1 MSVTVFAARHDGR
14 PGVRRAL
21 LAFTAV
27 ALCLGAPAALA
38 DASRAAADAAAS
50 AALIQNPRG
59 CGTVGSVLDAASATD
74 MVMVDGF
81 GGATWTVDTTNPEA
95 QAWFDHGVRL
105 RWAFEHKE
113 SVRAF
118 RKAQAL
124 DPDCGM
130 CAWGEAWA
138 LGPNLN
144 GGGTDDASM
153 AEGRRLAQMAR
164 RKARDATPVQR
175 RMIDAMI
182 QRYSGFKSS
191 RNVRFARAMD
201 RIAEDNAAE
210 PLIIAVA
217 ADAWMLKADEW
228 WDEDGKAKDPGITR
242 AMSLLEASLERAPN
256 DPGTIHLYIHL
267 TEWSDDPHKAI
278 PYGER
283 LAALTPSASHLVHM
297 PSHTFYRVGRYRDA
311 MNSNVNAVALDQRY
325 DELARPPGGVPGMP
339 LHAHNIHFGMGGALM
354 AGGAAEGLLLAQRF
368 LSTYREIPAANAW
381 RQMMAHNA
389 YAIHGRFGSPEQVA
403 ALAEPPEDRPMLR
416 ASWRYAR
423 GEAAARAGDARA
435 VRAEAEAIR
444 AIRDGQG
451 LAGTEAADRRDFI
464 EVFQRVL
471 EGRAAMIEANPAAAV
486 VAYGRAAEIQ
496 GSGPEGGDPPVIW
509 YPTRRSL
516 AAALLASGDAAGAKA
531 KIEALLTDWPM
542 DPYSLW
548 VLAEAE
554 TALGNAAGADAAR
567 ARAGVEWVGGAMTLG
582 LA

>member
-1 MSVTVFAARHDGR
+1 MRTNF
-14 PGVRRAL
+14 
-21 LAFTAV
+21 LAFTAA
-27 ALCLGAPAALA
+27 ALCLSAPAAVA
-38 DASRAAADAAAS
+38 DATQAAADAAAS

-59 CGTVGSVLDAASATD
+59 CGAVGSVLDAPSATD

-81 GGATWTVDTTNPEA
+81 GAATWAVDTANPEA
-95 QAWFDHGVRL
+95 QAWFDHGMRL

-124 DPDCGM
+124 DPECGM

-153 AEGRRLAQMAR
+153 NEGRRLAQMAR

-175 RMIDAMI
+175 QMIDALI

-191 RNVRFARAMD
+191 REVRFARAMD
-201 RIAEDNAAE
+201 RIARANPDE
-210 PLIIAVA
+210 PLITAVT
-217 ADAWMLKADEW
+217 ADAWMLKAEDW
-228 WDEDGKAKDPGITR
+228 WDAEGRALDPGITR
-242 AMSLLEASLERAPN
+242 AMSLLEASLEKAPN

-283 LAALTPSASHLVHM
+283 LAALAPSASHLVHM

-311 MNSNVNAVALDQRY
+311 MMSNVNAVALDQRY
-325 DELARPPGGVPGMP
+325 NELASPPGGIPGMP
-339 LHAHNIHFGMGGALM
+339 LHAHNIHFGMGGGLM
-354 AGGAAEGLLLAQRF
+354 AGGAEEGLLLAQRF
-368 LSTYREIPAANAW
+368 LSTYADIPAANAW
-381 RQMMAHNA
+381 RQIMAHNA
-389 YAIHGRFGSPEQVA
+389 YAIHGRFGSTAQIA
-403 ALAEPPEDRPMLR
+403 ALAEPSEDRPMLR

-435 VRAEAEAIR
+435 VRVEAEAIR
-444 AIRDGQG
+444 AIRD
-451 LAGTEAADRRDFI
+451 AGTIGGGRGNDGNDFV

-471 EGRAAMIEANPAAAV
+471 EGRAAMIEGNAAAAI

-509 YPTRRSL
+509 YSTRRSL
-516 AAALLASGDAAGAKA
+516 AAAMLANGDAAGAKA
-531 KIEALLTDWPM
+531 KIEDLLTDWPM

-554 TALGNAAGADAAR
+554 TALGNGAAAEQAR
-567 ARAGVEWVGGAMTLG
+567 ARSLIEWVGGAMTLG

>member
-1 MSVTVFAARHDGR
+1 
-14 PGVRRAL
+14 
-21 LAFTAV
+21 
-27 ALCLGAPAALA
+27 
-38 DASRAAADAAAS
+38 
-50 AALIQNPRG
+50 
-59 CGTVGSVLDAASATD
+59 
-74 MVMVDGF
+74 
-81 GGATWTVDTTNPEA
+81 
-95 QAWFDHGVRL
+95 L

-124 DPDCGM
+124 DPECGM

-153 AEGRRLAQMAR
+153 NEGRRLAQLAR

-175 RMIDAMI
+175 QMIDALI

-191 RNVRFARAMD
+191 RAVRFARAMD
-201 RIAEDNAAE
+201 RIARANPDE
-210 PLIIAVA
+210 PLITAVT

-228 WDEDGKAKDPGITR
+228 WDDEGQALDPGITR
-242 AMSLLEASLERAPN
+242 AMTLLEASLEKAPN

-283 LAALTPSASHLVHM
+283 LAALAPSASHLVHM

-311 MNSNVNAVALDQRY
+311 MMSNVNAVALDQRY
-325 DELARPPGGVPGMP
+325 NELASPPGGIPGMP

-354 AGGAAEGLLLAQRF
+354 AGGAEQGLLLAQRF
-368 LSTYREIPAANAW
+368 LSTYSDIPAANAW

-389 YAIHGRFGSPEQVA
+389 YAIHGRFGSPEQIE
-403 ALAEPPEDRPMLR
+403 ALAEPSEDRPMLR

-444 AIRDGQG
+444 GLRDAEALSG
-451 LAGTEAADRRDFI
+451 EAAAEPRAFI

-471 EGRAAMIEANPAAAV
+471 EGRAAMIEANPAAAI

-516 AAALLASGDAAGAKA
+516 AAAMLASGDAAGAKA
-531 KIEALLTDWPM
+531 KIEELLTDWPM

-554 TALGNAAGADAAR
+554 ATLGNADAAEAAR
-567 ARAGVEWVGGAMTLG
+567 ARGRTEWVGGAMSLG

>member
-1 MSVTVFAARHDGR
+1 MMS
-14 PGVRRAL
+14 
-21 LAFTAV
+21 
-27 ALCLGAPAALA
+27 
-38 DASRAAADAAAS
+38 
-50 AALIQNPRG
+50 
-59 CGTVGSVLDAASATD
+59 
-74 MVMVDGF
+74 
-81 GGATWTVDTTNPEA
+81 
-95 QAWFDHGVRL
+95 
-105 RWAFEHKE
+105 
-113 SVRAF
+113 
-118 RKAQAL
+118 
-124 DPDCGM
+124 
-130 CAWGEAWA
+130 
-138 LGPNLN
+138 
-144 GGGTDDASM
+144 
-153 AEGRRLAQMAR
+153 EGRRLAQMAR
-164 RKARDATPVQR
+164 AKARDATPVQR

-191 RNVRFARAMD
+191 RDVRFARAMD
-201 RIAEDNAAE
+201 RIARDNADE
-210 PLIIAVA
+210 PLIVAVA
-217 ADAWMLKADEW
+217 ADAWMLKTEDW
-228 WDEDGKAKDPGITR
+228 WDEEGRALDPGITR
-242 AMSLLEASLERAPN
+242 AMEILEASLERAPN

-325 DELARPPGGVPGMP
+325 DELARPPGGVPSMP

-354 AGGAAEGLLLAQRF
+354 AGGAEEGLLLGQRF
-368 LSTYREIPAANAW
+368 LATYPDIPADNAW

-444 AIRDGQG
+444 VIRETATFD
-451 LAGTEAADRRDFI
+451 AARSQDLKDFA

-471 EGRAAMIEANPAAAV
+471 EGRAAMIEGNAAAAI

-554 TALGNAAGADAAR
+554 RALGNVAAADAAR
-567 ARAGVEWVGGAMTLG
+567 VRAGVEWVGGEMMLG

>member
-1 MSVTVFAARHDGR
+1 MRSRF
-14 PGVRRAL
+14 

-27 ALCLGAPAALA
+27 ALCLSAPAAVA
-38 DASRAAADAAAS
+38 DATQAAADAAAS

-59 CGTVGSVLDAASATD
+59 CGTVGSVLDAAD
-74 MVMVDGF
+74 PVNMVMVDGF
-81 GGATWTVDTTNPEA
+81 GAATFAVDTTNPEA

-124 DPDCGM
+124 DPECGM

-153 AEGRRLAQMAR
+153 NEGRRLAQLAR
-164 RKARDATPVQR
+164 RNARDATPVQR
-175 RMIDAMI
+175 QMIDALI

-191 RNVRFARAMD
+191 RAVRFARAMD
-201 RIAEDNAAE
+201 RIARANPDE
-210 PLIIAVA
+210 PLITAVT

-228 WDEDGKAKDPGITR
+228 WDDEGQALDPGITR
-242 AMSLLEASLERAPN
+242 AMTLLEASLEKAPN

-278 PYGER
+278 PFGER
-283 LAALTPSASHLVHM
+283 LAALAPSASHLVHM

-311 MNSNVNAVALDQRY
+311 MMSNVNAVALDQRY
-325 DELARPPGGVPGMP
+325 NELASPPGGIPGMP

-354 AGGAAEGLLLAQRF
+354 AGGSEQGLLLAERF
-368 LSTYREIPAANAW
+368 LATYPDIPVTNVW
-381 RQMMAHNA
+381 RQMVAQNA
-389 YAIHGRFGSPEQVA
+389 YAAYGRFGTLEQVM
-403 ALAEPPEDRPMLR
+403 ALPEPPADRPVLQVG
-416 ASWRYAR
+416 WRYAR
-423 GEAAARAGDARA
+423 GEAAARTGDSRA

-444 AIRDGQG
+444 AIRESDAITGPQ
-451 LAGTEAADRRDFI
+451 AADVRDFV

-471 EGRAAMIEANPAAAV
+471 EGRAAMIEANSAAAI

-496 GSGPEGGDPPVIW
+496 GSGPEGGDPPIIW

-531 KIEALLTDWPM
+531 KIEELLTDWPM

-548 VLAEAE
+548 ILAEAE
-554 TALGNAAGADAAR
+554 TALGNSDSAETAR
-567 ARAGVEWVGGAMTLG
+567 ARARIEWVGGTMSPG

>member
-1 MSVTVFAARHDGR
+1 MRSEF
-14 PGVRRAL
+14 

-27 ALCLGAPAALA
+27 AICLSAPAAVA

-50 AALIQNPRG
+50 VALIQNPRG
-59 CGTVGSVLDAASATD
+59 CGTVGSVLDAPSATD

-81 GGATWTVDTTNPEA
+81 GGATWVVDTVNPEA

-124 DPDCGM
+124 DPECAM

-153 AEGRRLAQMAR
+153 AEGRRLAQLAR

-182 QRYSGFKSS
+182 QRYSGFKAS
-191 RNVRFARAMD
+191 RAVRFARAMD
-201 RIAEDNAAE
+201 RIAAE
-210 PLIIAVA
+210 HPDDPMIVAVA

-228 WDEDGKAKDPGITR
+228 WDEDGQAKDPGITR
-242 AMSLLEASLERAPN
+242 AMSLLEASLDRAPN

-325 DELARPPGGVPGMP
+325 DELARPPGGVPGMA

-354 AGGAAEGLLLAQRF
+354 AGGAEEGLLLGQRF
-368 LSTYREIPAANAW
+368 LATYPDIPADNAL

-389 YAIHGRFGSPEQVA
+389 YAIHGRFGSAEQVA

-444 AIRDGQG
+444 AIRD
-451 LAGTEAADRRDFI
+451 AGTLGSGRGNDGNDFV

-471 EGRAAMIEANPAAAV
+471 EGRAAMIEGNAAAAI

-516 AAALLASGDAAGAKA
+516 AAAMLASGDAAGAKA
-531 KIEALLTDWPM
+531 KIEALIVDWPM

-554 TALGNAAGADAAR
+554 AALGNAEAADAAR
-567 ARAGVEWVGGAMTLG
+567 ARSRIEWIGGAMTLG

>member
-1 MSVTVFAARHDGR
+1 MMRSTF
-14 PGVRRAL
+14 
-21 LAFTAV
+21 LAFTAMAV
-27 ALCLGAPAALA
+27 CLAAPAAVA
-38 DASRAAADAAAS
+38 DATQAAADAAAS
-50 AALIQNPRG
+50 AALLQNPRG
-59 CGTVGSVLDAASATD
+59 CGTVGSVLDAADATS

-81 GGATWTVDTTNPEA
+81 GGATFAVDTANPEA

-118 RKAQAL
+118 RKARAL
-124 DPDCGM
+124 DPECGM

-144 GGGTDDASM
+144 GGGTDDAS
-153 AEGRRLAQMAR
+153 ASEGRRLAQMAR
-164 RKARDATPVQR
+164 RAARDATPVQR
-175 RMIDAMI
+175 QMIDAMI

-191 RNVRFARAMD
+191 RAVRFARAMD
-201 RIAEDNAAE
+201 RIARANPDE
-210 PLIIAVA
+210 PLIIAA
-217 ADAWMLKADEW
+217 TADAWMLKADEW
-228 WDEDGKAKDPGITR
+228 WDDEGQAADPGITR
-242 AMSLLEASLERAPN
+242 AMELLEASLAKAPE

-283 LAALTPSASHLVHM
+283 LAMLAPSASHLVHM

-311 MNSNVNAVALDQRY
+311 MNSNVDAVALDQRY
-325 DELARPPGGVPGMP
+325 NELAAPPGGIPGMP
-339 LHAHNIHFGMGGALM
+339 LHSHNIHFGLGGALM
-354 AGGAAEGLLLAQRF
+354 AGGAEHGLLLAQRF
-368 LSTYREIPAANAW
+368 LTTYADIPAANAW
-381 RQMMAHNA
+381 RQMPAHNA
-389 YAIHGRFGSPEQVA
+389 YAVFGRFGAPEEIA

-444 AIRDGQG
+444 AIRDT
-451 LAGTEAADRRDFI
+451 ATFDAARGRDIKDFV

-471 EGRAAMIEANPAAAV
+471 EGRAAMIEGNPAAAV
-486 VAYGRAAEIQ
+486 VAYGRAADIQ
-496 GSGPEGGDPPVIW
+496 GSGEEGGDPPVIW

-516 AAALLASGDAAGAKA
+516 AAAMLANGDAAGAKA
-531 KIEALLTDWPM
+531 KIEELLTDWPS

-554 TALGNAAGADAAR
+554 AALGNAEAAEAAR
-567 ARAGVEWVGGAMTLG
+567 VRSRVEWAGGAMTL
-582 LA
+582 AAA